1 MFYSILIGKNFI
13 LFYLEFN
20 LVLSYLMPFITS
32 SPTLLDFNKS
42 TPNLTIIPM
51 SRITN
56 TSNNGYI
63 YQPTEITIIQPSLIT
78 SNTEGTLDVIN
89 TNTGNN
95 GIVITDN
102 IYELLEKV
110 MINLSNPVNLEEKN
124 LEQTVLPYLDELQFE
139 LDKYP
144 DVLGL
149 ILEIQQVFKNI
160 LNTIKKESN
169 LMSDNLKNIVPN
181 QLKYLVELINKIPTE
196 LN

>member
-1 MFYSILIGKNFI
+1 
-13 LFYLEFN
+13 
-20 LVLSYLMPFITS
+20 MPFITS